1 MAQSLFEE
9 LQALP
14 FEEASQRIE
23 ALPEAVRTD
32 VLRRP
37 WWFIGR
43 PEQQEPEGDWN
54 VWLILSGR
62 GWGKTRTGSEWLA
75 QQVLAQPYAPDGTPT
90 EWAIIAET
98 FSDTRI
104 MCVEGPSG
112 IMRVLERL
120 GLKQDVDFSYN
131 KSIWQINFAAGQ
143 RIHMFGADNPDAG
156 RGFNLA
162 GVWADEVAKWRYPY
176 ETWFEGIA
184 PALRIGKHPRACVT
198 TTPKPIQILR
208 EWTKRDDGSVYVTRG
223 STFDNATNLSSAAL
237 TELQARYNGT
247 RVGRQELYGE
257 LLEDVEGALWSRG
270 TIDRSRVQEAPPSYA
285 RVVVSID
292 PAVTNTQASDET
304 GIIVCARDAQ
314 GHGYVLADY
323 SFKGSP
329 LEWAGK
335 AVEVFD
341 KHKADNILVEVNQG
355 GDMVSAVLKQVRA
368 GLPIREVRAHIGKKL
383 RAEPIAAMYEQG
395 RIHHVGSFDTLEDQM
410 TTWTPDEP
418 NSPDRLDAMV
428 QAFADLLGTSSVRNY
443 LNQLANFCPNCGL
456 PMPKAMPNCSKCG
469 TAMIKPKE
477 LEPEGE

>member
-9 LQALP
+9 FQALP
-14 FEEASQRIE
+14 FEEAAERVA
-23 ALPEAVRTD
+23 ALPEAVAKD

-43 PEQQEPEGDWN
+43 PEQQTPPGDWS

-75 QQVLAQPYAPDGTPT
+75 HEVLAQPYAPDGTPT

-104 MCVEGPSG
+104 MCIEGPSG
-112 IMRVLERL
+112 MLRVLERI
-120 GLKQDVDFSYN
+120 GLKQDVDFTYN
-131 KSIWQINFAAGQ
+131 KSLWQINFKDGQ

-184 PALRIGKHPRACVT
+184 PALRIGKHPRAVVT

-208 EWTKRDDGSVYVTRG
+208 EWVARNDGSVYVTRG
-223 STFDNATNLSSAAL
+223 STFDNASNLSGAAL

-247 RVGRQELYGE
+247 RIGRQELYGE
-257 LLEDVEGALWSRG
+257 LLDDIEGALWTRG
-270 TIDRSRVQEAPPSYA
+270 VIDRNRVEKAPALA
-285 RVVVSID
+285 RIVVSID
-292 PAVTNTQASDET
+292 PAVTNTNASDET
-304 GIIVCARDAQ
+304 GIIVCGSDTQ
-314 GHGYVLADY
+314 GFGYVLGDY

-329 LEWAGK
+329 LEWAQK
-335 AVEVFD
+335 AVDVFREV
-341 KHKADNILVEVNQG
+341 KADSILVEVNQG
-355 GDMVSAVLKQVRA
+355 GDMVSAVLRQVD
-368 GLPIREVRAHIGKKL
+368 GTLPIREVRAHVGKKL
-383 RAEPIAAMYEQG
+383 RAEPVAAMYEQG
-395 RIHHVGSFDTLEDQM
+395 RVHHVGDFAVLEDQM
-410 TTWTPDEP
+410 TTWTPDSA

-428 QAFADLLGTSSVRNY
+428 QGFSELLGTTNVATYFNA
-443 LNQLANFCPNCGL
+443 LANFCSKCGL
-456 PMPKAMPNCSKCG
+456 PQPKSQSYCFKCG
-469 TAMIKPKE
+469 APIVP
-477 LEPEGE
+477 